1 MGKRMAKA
9 VLALAISIIAVG
21 TICDSGRCE
30 ESLQSVSHED
40 SLSNSQ
46 YVDTVRETVLENW
59 AKNQASLAAKRA
71 TTVSFS
77 ISKNGTV
84 SQLSIKASSGNSHQ
98 DYAAIETIIAS
109 SFSPLPND
117 GPDAVSV
124 EMQVGALHKK

>member
-1 MGKRMAKA
+1 MSTRMTKA
-9 VLALAISIIAVG
+9 VLAAAISIIAAG
-21 TICDSGRCE
+21 AFCDSGRCE
-30 ESLQSVSHED
+30 GSLQSVSHEE
-40 SLSNSQ
+40 SLSNSR
-46 YVDTVRETVLENW
+46 YVDTARETVLENW

-71 TTVSFS
+71 TTVSFC

>member
-1 MGKRMAKA
+1 MVKA
-9 VLALAISIIAVG
+9 VLAAVISVIGAG
-21 TICDSGRCE
+21 AICDSGRCE
-30 ESLQSVSHED
+30 GSRQSVSHED
-40 SLSNSQ
+40 SLSNSR

-59 AKNQASLAAKRA
+59 AKNQASLAAKRT

-84 SQLSIKASSGNSHQ
+84 SQLSIKTSSGNSHQ